1 MSEPKYVVIEY
12 YESDH
17 GGKPGDEHNSLA
29 LHRVEDGEVQ
39 ASDDGAPVT
48 REEALE
54 MLAAFD
60 RPIHASVDV
69 AEEDEELRNITEYDG
84 DSAPDLEFLRAKV
97 DAQLEIKMMP
107 ITDVLSLIPL
117 EKYIELGKHVDLSS
131 KILNGPTWSMLVVSV
146 RIDGTKHRDELL
158 KMGLTNISKPK
169 LWVECNIYKTGSEGL
184 AFVGSCLINKD
195 M

>member
-1 MSEPKYVVIEY
+1 MIEHKYVVIEY

-17 GGKPGDEHNSLA
+17 GGKPGDKHNSLA
-29 LHRVEDGEVQ
+29 IHRVEDGEIQ
-39 ASDDGAPVT
+39 ASDDGSPVT

-84 DSAPDLEFLRAKV
+84 DSAPDLEFLKAKA
-97 DAQLEIKMMP
+97 DAESIIKLMS
-107 ITDVLSLIPL
+107 ITNVLNLIPL
-117 EKYIELGKHVDLSS
+117 VKYVELES

-146 RIDGTKHRDELL
+146 KIDGTKHRDELL
-158 KMGLTNISKPK
+158 KMGLTNIAKPK
-169 LWVECNIYKTGSEGL
+169 LWVECNIYKTGSE
-184 AFVGSCLINKD
+184 AHLIFWFFHLNFSTI
-195 M
+195 

>member
-60 RPIHASVDV
+60 RTIHSSVDV
-69 AEEDEELRNITEYDG
+69 AEEEELRNITEYDG
-84 DSAPDLEFLRAKV
+84 DSAPDPEFLKAKA
-97 DAQLEIKMMP
+97 DAESIIKLMS
-107 ITDVLSLIPL
+107 ITNVLNLIPL
-117 EKYIELGKHVDLSS
+117 VKYVELKS

-146 RIDGTKHRDELL
+146 KIDGTKHRDELL
-158 KMGLTNISKPK
+158 KMGLTNIAKPK
-169 LWVECNIYKTGSEGL
+169 LWVECNIYKTSGSEGL

>member
-1 MSEPKYVVIEY
+1 MIEHKYVVIEY

-29 LHRVEDGEVQ
+29 LHRVDDGEVQ

-84 DSAPDLEFLRAKV
+84 DSYPDLEFLKAKA
-97 DAQLEIKMMP
+97 DAEVKIKIM
-107 ITDVLSLIPL
+107 SLFI
-117 EKYIELGKHVDLSS
+117 
-131 KILNGPTWSMLVVSV
+131 
-146 RIDGTKHRDELL
+146 
-158 KMGLTNISKPK
+158 
-169 LWVECNIYKTGSEGL
+169 
-184 AFVGSCLINKD
+184 F
-195 M
+195 

>member
-1 MSEPKYVVIEY
+1 MIEHKYVVIEY

-17 GGKPGDEHNSLA
+17 GGKPGDEYNSLA

-60 RPIHASVDV
+60 RPIHSSVDV
-69 AEEDEELRNITEYDG
+69 AEEEELRNITEYDG
-84 DSAPDLEFLRAKV
+84 DSYPDLEFLKAKA
-97 DAQLEIKMMP
+97 DAEVKIKIMP
-107 ITDVLSLIPL
+107 ITDVLRLIPL
-117 EKYIELGKHVDLSS
+117 VKYVELES

-146 RIDGTKHRDELL
+146 KIDGTKHRDELL

-169 LWVECNIYKTGSEGL
+169 LWIECNIYRTSNFEKLT
-184 AFVGSCLINKD
+184 FIGSCLINKD